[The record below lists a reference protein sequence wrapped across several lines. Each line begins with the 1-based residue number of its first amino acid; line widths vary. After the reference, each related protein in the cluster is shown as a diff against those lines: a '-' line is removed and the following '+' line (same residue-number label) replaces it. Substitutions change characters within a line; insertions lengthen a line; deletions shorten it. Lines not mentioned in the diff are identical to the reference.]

1 MFYVAENVMAGAGWL
16 SLISWLLV
24 RAGAD
29 YVGHSVVGDVEE
41 GNYTYYTLR
50 QPGHLKL
57 NLISDLGDA
66 DLYVS
71 GAETERPTFY
81 FDEHELSSATCGL
94 DTVYITPSLTRN
106 CSRLAPHSNVS
117 FLMNIETV
125 ALEQGFRPIHIGV
138 YGHPNYQTSKFKLE
152 VLIEETKNERDYFN
166 ENDVYSDTEQED
178 DYGAKSDDEDEAIWK
193 QGHSSTLKMIFS
205 IIGSIIEILLEVLI

>member
-1 MFYVAENVMAGAGWL
+1 MAGAGWL

-94 DTVYITPSLTRN
+94 DTVYITPSLTR
-106 CSRLAPHSNVS
+106 
-117 FLMNIETV
+117 
-125 ALEQGFRPIHIGV
+125 PIHIGV